1 MKRRTKSQR
10 RGEDKSGYRPQPGN
24 ASNPFVLWKRRP
36 CNTTPGILQYIV
48 TGAECPYLKENPT
61 DEPSDCPLYDSRYCP
76 PSDDI
81 DNE

>member
-10 RGEDKSGYRPQPGN
+10 RSEDKSGYRPQPGD

-48 TGAECPYLKENPT
+48 TGAECPYLNENPA
-61 DEPSDCPLYDSRYCP
+61 DDPGYCPLYDARYCP

-81 DNE
+81 DDE